1 MNKRDVIMGVIF
13 GLAGLAICWYL
24 SDMVPRA
31 ARGAADDV
39 DPGRSLVLVVL
50 IGFAVLALA
59 NGAAMRARA
68 RRRSFE
74 DRD

>member
-13 GLAGLAICWYL
+13 GLAGVAICWYL

-31 ARGAADDV
+31 ARGAADDT

-50 IGFAVLALA
+50 LGVAVLALA
-59 NGAAMRARA
+59 NGAAARARA

-74 DRD
+74 EGD